1 MNGNDRSP
9 DPFEWLWMTG
19 LVVGV
24 GWLVWRSVR
33 VDLVALSLRLKQV
46 ELDLLHDLGAG
57 DAASQA
63 LAAAVRQALSNPAAV
78 SGAHWIDLLDQ
89 VGQVWRWPV
98 VIGLIAVGAWL
109 LVGHPAERFRRR
121 FDLGGL
127 AEAMGEQWPYA
138 LHALR
143 RGNIHLPLDHPRWG
157 MALAEWAFV
166 EKFDLLVDP
175 AAASPELD
183 LERTRRAL
191 AGQLGEPW
199 RGVESLPLHTQALAG
214 LFAQRCVASVTPDDP
229 AAADLD
235 RQAAAGLRELAWRAA
250 QQKANDYRPTAAD
263 YRPVIQTTRPDLD
276 HPAVQAIIRQHG
288 YTHTVLMRL
297 LEEARRGG
305 VLPPA
310 LFTWLK
316 GVDRPLWYALTSL
329 GRRAPFV
336 EGLGACAHYAAERRL
351 GRALQSPAV
360 AGAIEALATALTRAV
375 RPAPSEGAAPADLP

>member
-1 MNGNDRSP
+1 M
-9 DPFEWLWMTG
+9 
-19 LVVGV
+19 
-24 GWLVWRSVR
+24 
-33 VDLVALSLRLKQV
+33 
-46 ELDLLHDLGAG
+46 
-57 DAASQA
+57 
-63 LAAAVRQALSNPAAV
+63 
-78 SGAHWIDLLDQ
+78 
-89 VGQVWRWPV
+89 WRWPV

-143 RGNIHLPLDHPRWG
+143 RGHIHLPLDHPRWG

-183 LERTRRAL
+183 FERTRRAL

-199 RGVESLPLHTQALAG
+199 RGVESLPLHAQALAG

-235 RQAAAGLRELAWRAA
+235 RQAD
-250 QQKANDYRPTAAD
+250 DYRPTAAD

-329 GRRAPFV
+329 
-336 EGLGACAHYAAERRL
+336 
-351 GRALQSPAV
+351 
-360 AGAIEALATALTRAV
+360 AGARPLSKGWAPVRIMPLSVGWGGRCKVRRWQALSR
-375 RPAPSEGAAPADLP
+375 RSPPP